1 MPTMAKPRRRLTF
14 AEEAEEPLIS
24 VIQPVM
30 AAKILKFVIQPVSG
44 HVAFVDRCGSVCAV
58 ATTLP
63 RLAADVEVLALE
75 R

>member
-24 VIQPVM
+24 VIQPM